1 MCKCVFMFM
10 CMCVFMCV
18 CVCVCI
24 RVIHG
29 LWIIYSYAPFKILDK
44 V

>member
-18 CVCVCI
+18 CVCVC
-24 RVIHG
+24 V
-29 LWIIYSYAPFKILDK
+29 YSSNPRIMDHLQLCPLQNP
-44 V
+44 